1 MGNGNPHTQ
10 LKRVYNDTIPLE
22 SILAIASKFK
32 DAPDSD
38 LAVPFLDAYCRMTLV
53 NVHMQTCT
61 RIVIIVSFET
71 IRECNLLSFSRGI
84 NKIPF
89 NLFIKMDY
97 YITGD

>member
-10 LKRVYNDTIPLE
+10 LKSVYNDTVPLE

-38 LAVPFLDAYCRMTLV
+38 LAVPFLDAYYRKTLV

-61 RIVIIVSFET
+61 RIVIIVLFET
-71 IRECNLLSFSRGI
+71 IKECNQLSLVEELIKYLLIYS
-84 NKIPF
+84 
-89 NLFIKMDY
+89 
-97 YITGD
+97 